1 MQIFLF
7 IFTLASPN
15 VLADVGCGPS
25 PYPRKL
31 PKPDTAEDTGS
42 DDPEDNEDNEDGEDS
57 EDGEDM
63 TSNKLNRSDLA
74 LLFLP
79 VIGLTV
85 ASRRKQK

>member
-1 MQIFLF
+1 MQLFLF

-25 PYPRKL
+25 PTP

-42 DDPEDNEDNEDGEDS
+42 DDPEFNEDS

-74 LLFLP
+74 LLFLT

-85 ASRRKQK
+85 ASPRKQK